1 MEAQMNIM
9 TDFTIIEAPS
19 NLGLKPGSVEHLAGA
34 LLDAGLARRLGARRH
49 ARLAVPP
56 YDSRRDPE
64 TGILNPA
71 RIHDFSVMLADIVA
85 PVVARGSFPVV
96 LGGDCSILLGNLLA
110 LRRGGRRHGLL
121 FLDGHADFYQPE
133 ASPTGEAADMDL
145 ALSTGRGP
153 AILTDME
160 GMRPLVR
167 DEDVAVLGQR
177 DAKQARE
184 YGSQPLPPTIFAQDL
199 AELRRVGADEAARAA
214 VEHLCRLRDNGGL
227 DGFWIHLDVDVL
239 DDAIM
244 PAVDYRMP
252 DGLSWQELETILNA
266 AMRSGRARGI
276 NITIFNPTLDRNGA
290 IARELVNTLAR
301 GLVRSPDARLELC
314 AQRQRRM
321 GLAFNGTIGK
331 TGRNQAL
338 QCG

>member
-1 MEAQMNIM
+1 M

-19 NLGLKPGSVEHLAGA
+19 NLGLKPDSVEHLAGA
-34 LLDAGLARRLGARRH
+34 LLDAGLARRLDARRH

-56 YDSRRDPE
+56 YDPRRDPE
-64 TGILNPA
+64 TKILNAA
-71 RIHDFSVMLADIVA
+71 RIRDFSIMLADIVG
-85 PVVARGSFPVV
+85 PVVARGGFPVV

-110 LRRGGRRHGLL
+110 LRRSGKRHGLL

-133 ASPTGEAADMDL
+133 ASTTGEAADMDL

-153 AILTDME
+153 DVLSNIE
-160 GMRPLVR
+160 GLRPLVR
-167 DEDVAVLGQR
+167 DADVAVLGPR
-177 DAKQARE
+177 DAQQARD

-199 AELRRVGADEAARAA
+199 EEVRRVGADEAARAA
-214 VEHLCRLRDNGGL
+214 IEHLCRPEL

-244 PAVDYRMP
+244 PAVGYRMP
-252 DGLSWQELETILNA
+252 GGLSWQELETVLNA

-276 NITIFNPTLDRNGA
+276 NITIFEPKQDTTGS
-290 IARELVNTLAR
+290 IARDLVNTLAR

-314 AQRQRRM
+314 AQRQRRFGM
-321 GLAFNGTIGK
+321 HSALFPYALAFGTRG
-331 TGRNQAL
+331 
-338 QCG
+338 

>member
-1 MEAQMNIM
+1 M

-19 NLGLKPGSVEHLAGA
+19 NLGLKPDSVEHLAGA

-64 TGILNPA
+64 TGVLNAA
-71 RIHDFSVMLADIVA
+71 RIRDFSVMLADIVG

-110 LRRGGRRHGLL
+110 LRRGGRRRGLL

-133 ASPTGEAADMDL
+133 ASTTGEAADMDL
-145 ALSTGRGP
+145 ALGTGRGP
-153 AILTDME
+153 ALLTDIE

-167 DEDVAVLGQR
+167 DEDVAVLGYR
-177 DAKQARE
+177 DAAQAAE
-184 YGSQPLPPTIFAQDL
+184 HGSQPLPPTIFAQDI
-199 AELRRVGADEAARAA
+199 EHVRRVGAGEAARAA
-214 VEHLCRLRDNGGL
+214 IEHLCRPEL

-244 PAVDYRMP
+244 PAVGYRLP
-252 DGLSWQELETILNA
+252 DGLSWDELETILGA

-276 NITIFNPTLDRNGA
+276 DITIFEPKLDQDGG
-290 IARELVNTLAR
+290 IARDLVNSLAR

-314 AQRQRRM
+314 AMRQRRM
-321 GLAFNGTIGK
+321 GLAFSTP
-331 TGRNQAL
+331 QHA
-338 QCG
+338 

>member
-1 MEAQMNIM
+1 M

-19 NLGLKPGSVEHLAGA
+19 NLGLKPDSVEHLAGA
-34 LLDAGLARRLGARRH
+34 LLDAGLARRLDARRH

-56 YDSRRDPE
+56 YDPRRDSD
-64 TGILNPA
+64 TGILNAA
-71 RIHDFSVMLADIVA
+71 RIRDFSVMLADIVG
-85 PVVARGSFPVV
+85 PVVARGGFPVV

-110 LRRGGRRHGLL
+110 LRRSGKRHGLL

-153 AILTDME
+153 DVLTNIE
-160 GMRPLVR
+160 GLRPLVR
-167 DEDVAVLGQR
+167 DADVAVVGPR
-177 DAKQARE
+177 DAEQAHE
-184 YGSQPLPPTIFAQDL
+184 LGSQPLPPTMFAQDL
-199 AELRRVGADEAARAA
+199 DEVRRVGAEEAARAA
-214 VEHLCRLRDNGGL
+214 VEHLSRQAP

-244 PAVDYRMP
+244 PAVGYRMP
-252 DGLSWQELETILNA
+252 GGLSWQELETILNA
-266 AMRSGRARGI
+266 AMRSGLARGI
-276 NITIFNPTLDRNGA
+276 NITIFEPKLDATGS
-290 IARELVNTLAR
+290 IARDLVNTLAR

-321 GLAFNGTIGK
+321 GLGFSMA
-331 TGRNQAL
+331 RYA
-338 QCG
+338 

>member
-1 MEAQMNIM
+1 MS
-9 TDFTIIEAPS
+9 DFTIIEAPS
-19 NLGLKPGSVEHLAGA
+19 CLGLRPGGVEHLPDA
-34 LLDAGLARRLGARRH
+34 LLKAGLARRLDARRH

-56 YDSRRDPE
+56 YDPRRDPA
-64 TGILNPA
+64 TGMLNPG
-71 RIHDFSVMLADIVA
+71 RIRDFSIMLADIVG

-110 LRRGGRRHGLL
+110 LRRSRRHTGLL

-153 AILTDME
+153 GIVADLE
-160 GMRPLVR
+160 GLRPLVR
-167 DEDVAVLGQR
+167 DEDVALLGYR
-177 DAKQARE
+177 DAEQARE
-184 YGSQPLPPTIFAQDL
+184 HGSQPLPNALFAQDL
-199 AELRRVGADEAARAA
+199 ATLRRKGAPEAVRAA
-214 VEHLCRLRDNGGL
+214 IEHLCRPEIE
-227 DGFWIHLDVDVL
+227 GFWIHLDVDVL

-252 DGLSWQELETILNA
+252 DGLTWEELETILNA
-266 AMRSGRARGI
+266 ALRSGRAIGLD
-276 NITIFNPTLDRNGA
+276 ITIFNPTLDKDGG
-290 IARELVNTLAR
+290 IARDLVNTLAR

-321 GLAFNGTIGK
+321 GLAPGV
-331 TGRNQAL
+331 RWVV
-338 QCG
+338 

>member
-1 MEAQMNIM
+1 MAILDRMEAMA
-9 TDFTIIEAPS
+9 DFTIIEAPS
-19 NLGLKPGSVEHLAGA
+19 NLGLKPDSVEHLPGA
-34 LLDAGLARRLGARRH
+34 LLDAGLARQLNARRH

-56 YDSRRDPE
+56 YDARRDSE
-64 TGILNPA
+64 TKMLNA
-71 RIHDFSVMLADIVA
+71 ERIRDFSVMLADIVG
-85 PVVARGSFPVV
+85 PVVARRSFPVV

-110 LRRGGRRHGLL
+110 LRRIGRRHGLL

-153 AILTDME
+153 DIVANIE
-160 GMRPLVR
+160 GLGPLVR
-167 DEDVAVLGQR
+167 DADVAVLGPR
-177 DAKQARE
+177 DAEQARE

-214 VEHLCRLRDNGGL
+214 LAHLCRPEL

-244 PAVDYRMP
+244 PAVGYRMP

-266 AMRSGRARGI
+266 AMRSGKARGI
-276 NITIFNPTLDRNGA
+276 NITIFEPKLDKTGT

-314 AQRQRRM
+314 AQRQRRI
-321 GLAFNGTIGK
+321 GLGFSTVRYA
-331 TGRNQAL
+331 
-338 QCG
+338 

>member
-1 MEAQMNIM
+1 MDAM

-19 NLGLKPGSVEHLAGA
+19 NLGLKPDSVEHLARA
-34 LLDAGLARRLGARRH
+34 LLDAGLARRLDAGRH
-49 ARLAVPP
+49 AYLAVPP

-64 TGILNPA
+64 TKILNA
-71 RIHDFSVMLADIVA
+71 ERIRDFSVMLADIVG
-85 PVVARGSFPVV
+85 PVVARGAFPVV

-110 LRRGGRRHGLL
+110 LRRSGTRHGLL

-153 AILTDME
+153 DLLANLE
-160 GMRPLVR
+160 GLRPLVR
-167 DEDVAVLGQR
+167 DEDVAVLGPR
-177 DAKQARE
+177 DADQVRE
-184 YGSQPLPPTIFAQDL
+184 YGSQLLPPTIFAQDL
-199 AELRRVGADEAARAA
+199 QEVRRVGADDAARAA
-214 VEHLCRLRDNGGL
+214 IEHLARPEL

-244 PAVDYRMP
+244 PAVGYRMP
-252 DGLSWQELETILNA
+252 GGLSWQELETILNA

-276 NITIFNPTLDRNGA
+276 NITIFEPKLDATGS
-290 IARELVNTLAR
+290 IARDLVNTLAR

-314 AQRQRRM
+314 AQRQRRF
-321 GLAFNGTIGK
+321 GIRSAPFPYALAFGSRG
-331 TGRNQAL
+331 
-338 QCG
+338 

>member
-1 MEAQMNIM
+1 MS
-9 TDFTIIEAPS
+9 DFTIIEAPS
-19 NLGLKPGSVEHLAGA
+19 SLGLKPGGVEHLPDA
-34 LLDAGLARRLGARRH
+34 LLNAGLARRLNARRH

-56 YDSRRDPE
+56 YDPARDPE

-71 RIHDFSVMLADIVA
+71 RIRDFSVMLADIVG

-110 LRRGGRRHGLL
+110 LRRSGKRHGLL
-121 FLDGHADFYQPE
+121 FLDGHADFYQPA

-145 ALSTGRGP
+145 ALGTGRGP
-153 AILTDME
+153 DIVANIE

-167 DEDVAVLGQR
+167 DEDVALLGHR
-177 DAKQARE
+177 DSVQALAS
-184 YGSQPLPPTIFAQDL
+184 GSQPLPETLFALDL
-199 AELRRVGADEAARAA
+199 HELRRVGANDAARAA
-214 VEHLCRLRDNGGL
+214 IAHLCRPRDTGGL

-252 DGLSWQELETILNA
+252 DGLSWQELETILSA
-266 AMRSGRARGI
+266 AMRCGRARGI
-276 NITIFNPTLDRNGA
+276 NITIFNPTLDKTGR
-290 IARELVNTLAR
+290 IARDLVSSLAR

-321 GLAFNGTIGK
+321 GLAS
-331 TGRNQAL
+331 GRPRPAIY
-338 QCG
+338 GYSSMV

>member
-1 MEAQMNIM
+1 M

-19 NLGLKPGSVEHLAGA
+19 NLGLKPDSVEHLADA
-34 LLDAGLARRLGARRH
+34 LLDAGLARRLDARRH

-56 YDSRRDPE
+56 YDARRDPD
-64 TGILNPA
+64 TGILNAA
-71 RIHDFSVMLADIVA
+71 RIRDFSIMLADIVG

-110 LRRGGRRHGLL
+110 LRRSGQRHGLL

-133 ASPTGEAADMDL
+133 ASTTGEAADMDL

-153 AILTDME
+153 DILANIE
-160 GMRPLVR
+160 GLRPLVR
-167 DEDVAVLGQR
+167 DADVAVLGPR
-177 DAKQARE
+177 DAEQARE

-199 AELRRVGADEAARAA
+199 QELRRVGADEAARAA
-214 VEHLCRLRDNGGL
+214 IEHLCRPEL

-244 PAVDYRMP
+244 PAVGYRMP

-276 NITIFNPTLDRNGA
+276 NITIFEPKLDNTGG
-290 IARELVNTLAR
+290 IARDLVNTLAR

-314 AQRQRRM
+314 AQRQRRL
-321 GLAFNGTIGK
+321 GIGA
-331 TGRNQAL
+331 AL
-338 QCG
+338 SAAT

>member
-1 MEAQMNIM
+1 MS
-9 TDFTIIEAPS
+9 DFTIIEAPS
-19 NLGLKPGSVEHLAGA
+19 HLGLKPGGVEHLPDA
-34 LLDAGLARRLGARRH
+34 LLNAGLARRLDARRH

-56 YDSRRDPE
+56 YDARRDPD
-64 TGILNPA
+64 TRMLNPA
-71 RIHDFSVMLADIVA
+71 RIRDFSIMLADIVG

-110 LRRGGRRHGLL
+110 LRRSGRRHGLL

-153 AILTDME
+153 DIVTNIE
-160 GMRPLVR
+160 GLRPLVR

-177 DAKQARE
+177 DADQARD
-184 YGSQPLPPTIFAQDL
+184 YGSQPLPPTIFVQDL
-199 AELRRVGADEAARAA
+199 QELRRVGASEAARAA
-214 VEHLCRLRDNGGL
+214 IEHLCRPRDHNGGL

-244 PAVDYRMP
+244 PAVAYHMP

-276 NITIFNPTLDRNGA
+276 NITIFEPPLDKTGT

-314 AQRQRRM
+314 SQRQRRM
-321 GLAFNGTIGK
+321 GLAPRLRLAI
-331 TGRNQAL
+331 
-338 QCG
+338 

>member
-1 MEAQMNIM
+1 M

-19 NLGLKPGSVEHLAGA
+19 NLGLKPDSVEHLAGA
-34 LLDAGLARRLGARRH
+34 LLDAGLARRLSAQRH

-56 YDSRRDPE
+56 YDARRDPD
-64 TGILNPA
+64 TRILNAA
-71 RIHDFSVMLADIVA
+71 RIRDFSIMLADIVA
-85 PVVARGSFPVV
+85 PGVARGAFPVV

-110 LRRGGRRHGLL
+110 LRRSGQRHGLL

-133 ASPTGEAADMDL
+133 ASTTGEAADMDL
-145 ALSTGRGP
+145 AFGTGRGP
-153 AILTDME
+153 AILSDIE
-160 GMRPLVR
+160 GLRPLVR
-167 DEDVAVLGQR
+167 DADVAVLGPR
-177 DAKQARE
+177 DAEQARE

-199 AELRRVGADEAARAA
+199 QELRRIGADEAARAA
-214 VEHLCRLRDNGGL
+214 IEHLCRPEL

-244 PAVDYRMP
+244 PAVGYRMP
-252 DGLSWQELETILNA
+252 DGLSWQELETILDA

-276 NITIFNPTLDRNGA
+276 NITIFEPKRDQSGS
-290 IARELVNTLAR
+290 IARDLVNTLAR

-321 GLAFNGTIGK
+321 GLGFSMA
-331 TGRNQAL
+331 RYA
-338 QCG
+338 

>member
-1 MEAQMNIM
+1 MP
-9 TDFTIIEAPS
+9 DFTIIEAPS
-19 NLGLKPGSVEHLAGA
+19 HLGLKPGGVEHLPDA
-34 LLDAGLARRLGARRH
+34 LLNAGLARRLSARRH

-56 YDSRRDPE
+56 YDPQRDPE
-64 TGILNPA
+64 SGILNPA
-71 RIHDFSVMLADIVA
+71 RIRDFSIMLADIVG

-110 LRRGGRRHGLL
+110 LRRGGKRHGLL

-145 ALSTGRGP
+145 ALGTGRGP
-153 AILTDME
+153 AILSDIE

-167 DEDVAVLGQR
+167 DEDVAVHGYR
-177 DAKQARE
+177 DAEQAHE

-199 AELRRVGADEAARAA
+199 QELRRIGADEAARAA
-214 VEHLCRLRDNGGL
+214 IQHLCRPEL

-244 PAVDYRMP
+244 PAVGYRMP
-252 DGLSWQELETILNA
+252 DGLSWQELEAILNA

-276 NITIFNPTLDRNGA
+276 NVTIFEPTRDQDGT
-290 IARELVNTLAR
+290 IARDLVNTLAR

-314 AQRQRRM
+314 AQRQRRIGM
-321 GLAFNGTIGK
+321 RSASFPYALAFGTRG
-331 TGRNQAL
+331 G
-338 QCG
+338 

>member
-1 MEAQMNIM
+1 MP
-9 TDFTIIEAPS
+9 DFTIVEAPS
-19 NLGLKPGSVEHLAGA
+19 NLGLKPGGVEHLADT

-56 YDSRRDPE
+56 YDPRRDPE

-71 RIHDFSVMLADIVA
+71 RIRDFAIMLADIVE

-110 LRRGGRRHGLL
+110 LRRIGRRHGLL

-133 ASPTGEAADMDL
+133 ASQTGEAADMDL
-145 ALSTGRGP
+145 ALGTGRGP
-153 AILTDME
+153 AILADIE

-167 DEDVAVLGQR
+167 DEDVAVLGCR
-177 DAKQARE
+177 DAAQARE

-199 AELRRVGADEAARAA
+199 PELRRVGAAEAARAA
-214 VEHLCRLRDNGGL
+214 IEHLCRPDL

-244 PAVDYRMP
+244 PAVGYRLP
-252 DGLSWQELETILNA
+252 DGLSWDELEIILAA

-276 NITIFNPTLDRNGA
+276 NITIFEPPLDKNGA

-314 AQRQRRM
+314 ALRQRR
-321 GLAFNGTIGK
+321 IGI
-331 TGRNQAL
+331 GAAL
-338 QCG
+338 SPGFAI

>member
-1 MEAQMNIM
+1 M

-19 NLGLKPGSVEHLAGA
+19 NLGFKPDSVEHLAGA
-34 LLDAGLARRLGARRH
+34 LLDAGLARRLDAKRH

-64 TGILNPA
+64 TGMLNPA
-71 RIHDFSVMLADIVA
+71 RIRDFSVMLADIVG

-110 LRRGGRRHGLL
+110 LRRTGRRHGLL

-133 ASPTGEAADMDL
+133 ASTTGEAADMDL

-153 AILTDME
+153 DIVANIE
-160 GMRPLVR
+160 GLRPLVR
-167 DEDVAVLGQR
+167 DADVAVLGPR
-177 DAKQARE
+177 DAEQARD

-199 AELRRVGADEAARAA
+199 DEVRRVGAEEAARAA
-214 VEHLCRLRDNGGL
+214 IEHLCRPEL

-244 PAVDYRMP
+244 PAVGYRMP
-252 DGLSWQELETILNA
+252 GGLSWQELETILNA
-266 AMRSGRARGI
+266 AMRSGQARGI
-276 NITIFNPTLDRNGA
+276 NITIFEPKLDKTGG
-290 IARELVNTLAR
+290 IARDLVNTLAR

-314 AQRQRRM
+314 AQRQRRFGM
-321 GLAFNGTIGK
+321 RGAPFPHALAFAARG
-331 TGRNQAL
+331 
-338 QCG
+338 

>member
-1 MEAQMNIM
+1 MDAM

-19 NLGLKPGSVEHLAGA
+19 NLGLKPDSVEHLADA
-34 LLDAGLARRLGARRH
+34 LLDAGLARRLDARRH

-56 YDSRRDPE
+56 YDGRRDPE
-64 TGILNPA
+64 THILNPA
-71 RIHDFSVMLADIVA
+71 RIRDFSIMLADLVG
-85 PVVARGSFPVV
+85 PLVARGSFPVV

-110 LRRGGRRHGLL
+110 LRRSGRRYGLL

-153 AILTDME
+153 DIVTNIE
-160 GMRPLVR
+160 GLRPLVR

-177 DAKQARE
+177 DAEQARD
-184 YGSQPLPPTIFAQDL
+184 YGSQPLPPSIFVQDL
-199 AELRRVGADEAARAA
+199 QALRRAGAEEAARAA
-214 VEHLCRLRDNGGL
+214 IEHLCRPRDHNGAL

-239 DDAIM
+239 DDTIM
-244 PAVDYRMP
+244 PAVAYHMP

-276 NITIFNPTLDRNGA
+276 NITIFEPPLDKDGT

-314 AQRQRRM
+314 ALRQRRM
-321 GLAFNGTIGK
+321 GLGFSMPRYA
-331 TGRNQAL
+331 
-338 QCG
+338 

>member
-1 MEAQMNIM
+1 MDAM

-19 NLGLKPGSVEHLAGA
+19 NLGLKPDSVEHLAGA
-34 LLDAGLARRLGARRH
+34 LLDAGLARRLDARRH

-64 TGILNPA
+64 TKILNPE
-71 RIHDFSVMLADIVA
+71 RIRDFSIMLADIVG
-85 PVVARGSFPVV
+85 PVVARGGFPVV

-110 LRRGGRRHGLL
+110 LRRSGKRHGLL

-153 AILTDME
+153 DVLTNIE
-160 GMRPLVR
+160 GLRPLVR
-167 DEDVAVLGQR
+167 DADVAVLGPR
-177 DAKQARE
+177 DAEQARE

-199 AELRRVGADEAARAA
+199 EEVRRVGAEEAARAA
-214 VEHLCRLRDNGGL
+214 IEHLSPL

-244 PAVDYRMP
+244 PAVGYRMP
-252 DGLSWQELETILNA
+252 GGLSWQELETVLNA

-276 NITIFNPTLDRNGA
+276 NITIFEPKQDTTGS
-290 IARELVNTLAR
+290 IARDLVNTLAR

-314 AQRQRRM
+314 AQRQRRF
-321 GLAFNGTIGK
+321 GLHSAPFPYALAFARG
-331 TGRNQAL
+331 
-338 QCG
+338 

>member
-1 MEAQMNIM
+1 MP
-9 TDFTIIEAPS
+9 DFTIIEAPS
-19 NLGLKPGSVEHLAGA
+19 QLGLRPGTVERLPDA

-56 YDSRRDPE
+56 YDPRRDPE
-64 TGILNPA
+64 TGILNA
-71 RIHDFSVMLADIVA
+71 HRIRDFSVMLADIVA

-110 LRRGGRRHGLL
+110 LRRNGGRHGLL

-145 ALSTGRGP
+145 ALATGRGP
-153 AILTDME
+153 ALLGDIE
-160 GMRPLVR
+160 GLRPLVR
-167 DEDVAVLGQR
+167 DEDVALLGYR
-177 DAKQARE
+177 DGAQARAS
-184 YGSQPLPPTIFAQDL
+184 GSQLLPAALFAQDL
-199 AELRRVGADEAARAA
+199 DELHHAGAHEAARAA
-214 VEHLCRLRDNGGL
+214 VEHLCRPEL

-252 DGLSWQELETILNA
+252 DGLSWEELEIILGA
-266 AMRSGRARGI
+266 ALRSRRALGI
-276 NITIFNPTLDRNGA
+276 DITIYNPTLDQDGR
-290 IARELVNTLAR
+290 IARALVNTLAR
-301 GLVRSPDARLELC
+301 ALVPSADARLELC

-321 GLAFNGTIGK
+321 GLGSRLRWAS
-331 TGRNQAL
+331 
-338 QCG
+338 

>member
-1 MEAQMNIM
+1 M

-19 NLGLKPGSVEHLAGA
+19 NLGLKPDSVEHLAGA
-34 LLDAGLARRLGARRH
+34 LLDAGLARRLDARCH

-56 YDSRRDPE
+56 YDPRRDPDSS
-64 TGILNPA
+64 ILNAA
-71 RIHDFSVMLADIVA
+71 RIRDFSVMLADIVA

-110 LRRGGRRHGLL
+110 LRRTGRRHGLL

-153 AILTDME
+153 DILADIE
-160 GMRPLVR
+160 GLRPLVR
-167 DEDVAVLGQR
+167 DADIAVLGQR
-177 DAKQARE
+177 DAEQARD
-184 YGSQPLPPTIFAQDL
+184 YGSQPLPRTIFAQDL
-199 AELRRVGADEAARAA
+199 VETRRVGADEAARAA
-214 VEHLCRLRDNGGL
+214 VEHLCRPEL

-244 PAVDYRMP
+244 PAVGYRMP
-252 DGLSWQELETILNA
+252 GGLGWNELETILNA

-276 NITIFNPTLDRNGA
+276 NITIFEPKLDQTGG
-290 IARELVNTLAR
+290 IARDLVNTLAR

-314 AQRQRRM
+314 AQRQRRFGM
-321 GLAFNGTIGK
+321 HSALFPYALAFGTRG
-331 TGRNQAL
+331 
-338 QCG
+338 

>member
-1 MEAQMNIM
+1 MDAMN
-9 TDFTIIEAPS
+9 DFTIIEAPS
-19 NLGLKPGSVEHLAGA
+19 NLGLKPDSVEHLAGA
-34 LLDAGLARRLGARRH
+34 LLDAGLARRLDARRH

-56 YDSRRDPE
+56 YDARRDSE
-64 TGILNPA
+64 TGILNAA
-71 RIHDFSVMLADIVA
+71 RIRDFSVMLADIVG

-110 LRRGGRRHGLL
+110 LRRTGRRYGLL

-133 ASPTGEAADMDL
+133 ASLTGEAADMDL

-153 AILTDME
+153 DILANIE
-160 GMRPLVR
+160 GLRPLVR
-167 DEDVAVLGQR
+167 DADVAVLGPR
-177 DAKQARE
+177 DAEQARE

-199 AELRRVGADEAARAA
+199 EEVRRVGAEEAARAA
-214 VEHLCRLRDNGGL
+214 IEHLSRL

-244 PAVDYRMP
+244 PAVGYRMP
-252 DGLSWQELETILNA
+252 GGLSWQELETILNA

-276 NITIFNPTLDRNGA
+276 NITIFEPKRDQTGA
-290 IARELVNTLAR
+290 IARDLVNTLAR

-314 AQRQRRM
+314 ALRQRRI
-321 GLAFNGTIGK
+321 GLRSSSYALAFGTRG
-331 TGRNQAL
+331 
-338 QCG
+338 

>member
-1 MEAQMNIM
+1 M

-19 NLGLKPGSVEHLAGA
+19 NLGLKPDSVEHLAGA
-34 LLDAGLARRLGARRH
+34 LLDAGLARRLDARRH

-56 YDSRRDPE
+56 YDARRDPDS
-64 TGILNPA
+64 GILNAP
-71 RIHDFSVMLADIVA
+71 RIRDFSVMLADIVG

-110 LRRGGRRHGLL
+110 LRRTGRRHGLL

-153 AILTDME
+153 DILSNIE
-160 GMRPLVR
+160 GLRPLVR
-167 DEDVAVLGQR
+167 DADVAVLGPR
-177 DAKQARE
+177 DAWQAHE
-184 YGSQPLPPTIFAQDL
+184 AGSQPLPPTIFAQDL
-199 AELRRVGADEAARAA
+199 DEVRRVGADEAARAA
-214 VEHLCRLRDNGGL
+214 IEHLARRDL

-244 PAVDYRMP
+244 PAVGYRMP

-266 AMRSGRARGI
+266 AMRSGRALGI
-276 NITIFNPTLDRNGA
+276 DITIFEPKLDKTGA
-290 IARELVNTLAR
+290 IARDLVNSLAR

-314 AQRQRRM
+314 ALRQRRI
-321 GLAFNGTIGK
+321 GVAPFPYALAFGSRG
-331 TGRNQAL
+331 
-338 QCG
+338 

>member
-1 MEAQMNIM
+1 MDAM

-19 NLGLKPGSVEHLAGA
+19 NLGLKPDSVEHLAGA
-34 LLDAGLARRLGARRH
+34 LLDAGLARRLDARRH

-56 YDSRRDPE
+56 YDARREPDS
-64 TGILNPA
+64 GILNAP
-71 RIHDFSVMLADIVA
+71 RIRDFSVMLADIVG

-110 LRRGGRRHGLL
+110 LRRGGKRHGLL

-153 AILTDME
+153 AILTDIE
-160 GMRPLVR
+160 GLRPLVR
-167 DEDVAVLGQR
+167 DADVAVLGPR
-177 DAKQARE
+177 DAAQARE
-184 YGSQPLPPTIFAQDL
+184 YGSQPLPPTIFTQDL
-199 AELRRVGADEAARAA
+199 DEVRRVGADEAARAA
-214 VEHLCRLRDNGGL
+214 IEHVARPDL

-244 PAVDYRMP
+244 PAVGYRMP
-252 DGLSWQELETILNA
+252 GGLSWQELETILNA
-266 AMRSGRARGI
+266 AMRSGQARGI
-276 NITIFNPTLDRNGA
+276 NITIFEPKLDRTGA
-290 IARELVNTLAR
+290 IARDLVNSLTR

-314 AQRQRRM
+314 ALRQRRI
-321 GLAFNGTIGK
+321 GVRSSSFPYALAFGSRG
-331 TGRNQAL
+331 
-338 QCG
+338 